1 MKNFLN
7 YNLANMTY
15 IYSVLVLLSAI
26 SSVIRTDNKQL
37 SSLDLI
43 LLAVLVLLMTII
55 AKIVV
60 MIDFKTAIQYHLTN
74 ISAQLAVLILLQIIF
89 MPKPI
94 NFMPILGNVP
104 VFLSIYLSV
113 CKIQK
118 KRMEY
123 LAEEI
128 NRKLGYKQS

>member
-1 MKNFLN
+1 
-7 YNLANMTY
+7 MTY
-15 IYSVLVLLSAI
+15 IYSVLVLLNAI

-55 AKIVV
+55 ANIVFS
-60 MIDFKTAIQYHLTN
+60 IDFKTAIQYHLTN
-74 ISAQLAVLILLQIIF
+74 ISTQLAVLILLQIIL
-89 MPKPI
+89 MPKSI
-94 NFMPILGNVP
+94 NFMPILGTVV
-104 VFLSIYLSV
+104 VFLAIYLSV

-128 NRKLGYKQS
+128 NRELGYKQS

>member
-55 AKIVV
+55 ANIVFS
-60 MIDFKTAIQYHLTN
+60 IDFKTAIQYHLTN
-74 ISAQLAVLILLQIIF
+74 ISTQLAVLILLQIIL
-89 MPKPI
+89 MPKSI
-94 NFMPILGNVP
+94 NFMPILGTVV
-104 VFLSIYLSV
+104 VFLAIYLSV

-128 NRKLGYKQS
+128 NRELGYKQS